1 MHSFYFF
8 KSAVVMAQQ
17 ENSCFPW
24 LIHCNLQLTHRSHW
38 CWCRVNSL
46 PTLTPRGILWKSPSL
61 SHRRVKILCFTVL
74 AALWPLKQPVQMN
87 TAAVKRE
94 SVLRAPLQLAAA
106 YGQMQMDLIV
116 AVSINSAHALTSV
129 TLTLCY
135 YNEACHMT
143 DTQRRKA
150 QSHAFR

>member
-1 MHSFYFF
+1 
-8 KSAVVMAQQ
+8 MAQQ
-17 ENSCFPW
+17 ENCCFPW
-24 LIHCNLQLTHRSHW
+24 LMHCNLQLTHRSHW

-106 YGQMQMDLIV
+106 YGQMQMDLQWVLIRHMLWPPSPSPC
-116 AVSINSAHALTSV
+116 AIITRPATWQTHSAERHNHTRSANTKALAYFS
-129 TLTLCY
+129 
-135 YNEACHMT
+135 
-143 DTQRRKA
+143 D
-150 QSHAFR
+150 